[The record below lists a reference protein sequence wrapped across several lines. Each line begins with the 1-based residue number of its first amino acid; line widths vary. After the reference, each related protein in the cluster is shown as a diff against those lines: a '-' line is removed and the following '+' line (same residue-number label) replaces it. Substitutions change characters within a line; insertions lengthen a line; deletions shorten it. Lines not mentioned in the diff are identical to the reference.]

1 MVRKILKKDD
11 PMTDTKTRI
20 LDLAESLTQ
29 AKGFNGFSY
38 LDLAAEVGI
47 KTSSIHYHFKAKADL
62 ALALVERHRAELEAA
77 FNRLDQDVAE
87 PEKRLDAIVAHF
99 KCYIDQEKICM
110 CGMMAAEFESISP
123 AVRKALALYF
133 RDFQNWLA
141 KQFSALGHP
150 NPPAV
155 ALQYVS
161 ALEGSL
167 LLARLE
173 GDPTV
178 VDRSLD
184 GFVNR

>member
-1 MVRKILKKDD
+1 
-11 PMTDTKTRI
+11 MTDTKTRI
-20 LDLAESLTQ
+20 LDLSESLTQ
-29 AKGFNGFSY
+29 TKGFNGFSY
-38 LDLAAEVGI
+38 LDLAAGVGI

-62 ALALVERHRAELEAA
+62 ALALVERHRKALDAA
-77 FNRLDQDVAE
+77 F
-87 PEKRLDAIVAHF
+87 KRLDHEIETPAERLDALVTHF
-99 KCYIDQEKICM
+99 KGYILEEKICM

-123 AVRKALALYF
+123 AVRKALAHYF

-150 NPPAV
+150 NPPEA

-173 GDPTV
+173 GDASV

-184 GFVNR
+184 GFVNV